1 MTTGP
6 TADERSRIRDYL
18 LAQGQ
23 KYTWL
28 ELWPRVTGAR
38 LDFLDA
44 IKDVT
49 TEQAAFQPNPD
60 DWSIAEITHH
70 FLQTSRGVAR
80 SVELL
85 ANGQAPGSTDHEP
98 PRATP
103 TLAWTDLQTALAEDS
118 VALAALVTG
127 LPEPPSFEQTSD
139 HMFFGPLHGR
149 AWYLFQRVHDVD
161 HTNQVL
167 ANKEAPGY
175 PAS

>member
-6 TADERSRIRDYL
+6 TADVRSRVRDYL

-28 ELWPRVTGAR
+28 ELWPRVMGAR
-38 LDFLDA
+38 LEFLDA
-44 IKDVT
+44 IKDVSA
-49 TEQAAFQPNPD
+49 EQASFQPSPD
-60 DWSIAEITHH
+60 DWSIAEIAHH

-85 ANGQAPGSTDHEP
+85 ANGQTPDRTDHEP
-98 PRATP
+98 PRTAP
-103 TLAWTDLQTALAEDS
+103 TLAWTDLQTAIAEDS
-118 VALAALVTG
+118 VTLAALITG

-167 ANKEAPGY
+167 ANKQATDY
-175 PAS
+175 PTS